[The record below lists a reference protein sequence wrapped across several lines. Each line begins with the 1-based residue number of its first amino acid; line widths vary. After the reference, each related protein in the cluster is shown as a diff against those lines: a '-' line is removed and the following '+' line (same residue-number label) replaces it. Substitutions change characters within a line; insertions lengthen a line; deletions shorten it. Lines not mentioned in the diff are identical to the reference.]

1 MRKRMNSAE
10 GAIGELNMVEAWWDR
25 NSAIGA
31 WQYSIPPDAGQA
43 TIDWD
48 RFQGRAPKVPFDA
61 MRIFRWRNY
70 QDYGTGVAGDLFVHL
85 FSGMHYVTGAIGPT
99 RVYATGGLRFWNDG
113 RDVPDVMLGLYDY
126 PKTDNHPA
134 FNLALRVNF
143 VNGAGETSG
152 FRFVGSEGI
161 MTIDCGVTVAKQPRE
176 SEPGYTI
183 DTFAKATREQFL
195 EQYRKEHPQPPAT
208 ADAMRPEDEEE
219 YLPPPDTAII
229 WIITAISGLP
239 FARASRSWKTRCSG
253 SAPRARRCCP
263 TSVTSNTGL
272 SNGIRQA

>member
-1 MRKRMNSAE
+1 MR
-10 GAIGELNMVEAWWDR
+10 GE
-25 NSAIGA
+25 
-31 WQYSIPPDAGQA
+31 A

-48 RFQGRAPKVPFDA
+48 RFQGRAPKVPFDPK
-61 MRIFRWRNY
+61 RIFRWRNY

-126 PKTDNHPA
+126 PKTDKHPA

-161 MTIDCGVTVAKQPRE
+161 LTIGSGVSIAKQPRE
-176 SEPGYTI
+176 SEPGYTL

-208 ADAMRPEDEEE
+208 ADAMLPQDEEE
-219 YLPPPDTAII
+219 YLPPPDYSDHLDHHRNFWTAVR
-229 WIITAISGLP
+229 TRKPVVEDAVFG
-239 FARASRSWKTRCSG
+239 FRAAG
-253 SAPRARRCCP
+253 PA
-263 TSVTSNTGL
+263 VL
-272 SNGIRQA
+272 SNISYFEHRIVEWDPASMSVKG